1 MVHMIFLIHVLA
13 FVFGSICILLSALL
27 YAKDQKRITKYYT
40 LFLTSLLMILLER
53 TFAYYKL
60 ANILDAMY
68 ADAVFWT
75 ISCFGSGLLIFSLPH
90 FLCELLG
97 FPLSRGKTL
106 CFSVLSILPFTALV
120 LYYIL
125 PYKTL
130 ILNGID
136 LILFLLLLYC
146 FCLAVVLR
154 GSVRVLEI
162 KRILSPFLILL
173 AIWLPVVF
181 LDFRLQ
187 QIPSVQAALPYGFLS
202 IPIFYTVW
210 NLLTIYFGR
219 GYLKIVL
226 LQPLTACEQS
236 PKIITEA
243 VNDQME
249 PVCFPDFGLTDREK
263 DVAALLIKGY
273 SYQRI
278 SQELFVS
285 LSTARTHGYNIYKKV
300 GVSNKV
306 ELTNRLKHG
315 K

>member
-1 MVHMIFLIHVLA
+1 MAHMIFLVHVLA

-27 YAKDQKRITKYYT
+27 YAKDQNRMTKYYT
-40 LFLTSLLMILLER
+40 LFLTSLLMILMER
-53 TFAYYKL
+53 AFAYYKL
-60 ANILDAMY
+60 ANILDVKY

-75 ISCFGSGLLIFSLPH
+75 ISCLGIGLLIFSLPL

-97 FPLSRGKTL
+97 LRPSQGKKL
-106 CFSVLSILPFTALV
+106 CFSFLALLPITALM
-120 LYYIL
+120 LYNIL

-154 GSVRVLEI
+154 RSVSVPEI

-173 AIWLPVVF
+173 AVWLPVVF

-187 QIPSVQAALPYGFLS
+187 QIPSVQALLPYGFLS
-202 IPIFYTVW
+202 IPIFYTAW

-219 GYLKIVL
+219 SYLKLVL
-226 LQPLTACEQS
+226 LAPLTGGEQ
-236 PKIITEA
+236 PPENDAKAEEDQTEPA
-243 VNDQME
+243 H
-249 PVCFPDFGLTDREK
+249 FPDFGLTDREN

-273 SYQRI
+273 SYQKI

-300 GVSNKV
+300 GVTNKV
-306 ELTNRLKHG
+306 ELTNRMKYG